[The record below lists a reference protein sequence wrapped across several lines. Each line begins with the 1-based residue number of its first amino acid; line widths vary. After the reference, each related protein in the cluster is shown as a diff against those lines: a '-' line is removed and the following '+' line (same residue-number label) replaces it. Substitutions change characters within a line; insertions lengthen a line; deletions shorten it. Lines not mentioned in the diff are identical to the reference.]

1 MGVGR
6 TLASIAVALTLLF
19 ALSARASAQN
29 LRIIVE
35 DDNHSGPDKFKL
47 IHADDLANM
56 MSKSPVQIY
65 DANFPETRRA
75 YGVVDG
81 AHLLSSYDNY
91 NVAKELPADKNT
103 QLVFYCYD
111 KRCMASH
118 VAARRAIDAG
128 YKNVAVMSDGI
139 VIWHAMNEPIH
150 HVSQAESMMVE

>member
-1 MGVGR
+1 MA
-6 TLASIAVALTLLF
+6 LALTLIF
-19 ALSARASAQN
+19 ALAAHASAQS
-29 LRIIVE
+29 LRIIVN
-35 DDNHSGPDKFKL
+35 DDHDKPDKFKV
-47 IHADDLANM
+47 IRADELANM
-56 MSKSPVQIY
+56 MSSSPNLRVY

-75 YGVVDG
+75 FGVVDG

-91 NVAKELPADKNT
+91 NIAKELPADKNS

-139 VIWHAMNEPIH
+139 VVWYQMHEPIH
-150 HVSQAESMMVE
+150 RVSAAEARSVE